1 MMIMQT
7 YPKLCL
13 DRLFSYLLQI
23 KILSDRCK
31 ALGTSGE
38 WPASRESRN
47 TGYEH
52 GDGRHATRTSMN
64 VKLNGKPEQVDQTT
78 VLELLRARNIEPQMV
93 SVEHNLKILDKD
105 HFATTPLH
113 EGDSIEFL
121 YYMGGGG

>member
-1 MMIMQT
+1 
-7 YPKLCL
+7 
-13 DRLFSYLLQI
+13 
-23 KILSDRCK
+23 
-31 ALGTSGE
+31 
-38 WPASRESRN
+38 
-47 TGYEH
+47 
-52 GDGRHATRTSMN
+52 MN